1 MRSKILALVF
11 FALTGVVLSGTS
23 IALGVRGA
31 SFVLVLLAV
40 ILGLSLSCAG
50 SFLLVFTY
58 HRPRK
63 GYKAVVKGAGWW
75 RAELGGGFFEARGA
89 KVVWVPSR
97 SFNFVFLAREDDGI
111 CTRDG
116 VAVEAR
122 IDVGFRLGDNPSD
135 VFALTEKWSHL
146 DTVSLEVISD
156 YISELILVELKRR
169 IPLLQASELRHRGEI
184 ADVFAAV
191 QASTERHGISGLNF
205 TTEYLRCS
213 SAGDANLS
221 SSSS

>member
-1 MRSKILALVF
+1 MMTKRLALL
-11 FALTGVVLSGTS
+11 FALAGVVLFGASL
-23 IALGVRGA
+23 ALGVRGE
-31 SFVLVLLAV
+31 SFVLVVLGHF
-40 ILGLSLSCAG
+40 LGLSLACAG
-50 SFLLVFTY
+50 SFFLFFTY
-58 HRPRK
+58 HPPRK

-97 SFNFVFLAREDDGI
+97 SFNFVFVAREDDGI

-116 VAVEAR
+116 VAIEAR

-135 VFALTEKWSHL
+135 VFALTEKWSSL

-156 YISELILVELKRR
+156 YICELILVELKRR
-169 IPLLQASELRHRGEI
+169 IPMLQASELRHRGEI

-213 SAGDANLS
+213 SASDANLS
-221 SSSS
+221 NSRS